1 MEYIGAQTPFFY
13 IFKQKELVY
22 NLFKDS
28 TVWDLCIIT
37 FASEE

>member
-1 MEYIGAQTPFFY
+1 MEYIGAQTPFFD

-22 NLFKDS
+22 NLFKAP

-37 FASEE
+37 FAFE